1 MAQIKFDQDNT
12 VNTPKK
18 ILDAGPTGAFVGIQ
32 VLDASTLFFDVQRDI
47 LEIGGLGLAAPNNIM
62 GFQIKAA
69 QGLVVMWWKGEMWGR
84 SDTNG
89 GLINAAIL
97 FKLKGRNIHGGII
110 DDQPPVLTDE
120 L

>member
-1 MAQIKFDQDNT
+1 MAQVKFDQDNG

-32 VLDASTLFFDVQRDI
+32 VLDGSTLFLDVQRDI
-47 LEIGGLGLAAPNNIM
+47 LEIGGLGLAAPNNQM
-62 GFQIKAA
+62 GFQLKAA
-69 QGLVVMWWKGEMWGR
+69 AGLVLTWWKGEMWGR
-84 SDTNG
+84 SDTAG

-97 FKLKGRNIHGGII
+97 FKLKGRNNYGAAV
-110 DDQPPVLTDE
+110 DDRPPVLTDE